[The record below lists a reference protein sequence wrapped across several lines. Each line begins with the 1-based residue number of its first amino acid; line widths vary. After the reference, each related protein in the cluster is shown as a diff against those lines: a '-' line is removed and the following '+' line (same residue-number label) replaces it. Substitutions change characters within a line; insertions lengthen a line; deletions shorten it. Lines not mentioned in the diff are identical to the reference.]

1 MSCSS
6 FHYGST
12 SKYIQWSET
21 LETVIDKAYVS
32 CFIKRC
38 TDKEGTQPDSSTREW
53 TTGPNP
59 SRSRDHPSLLST
71 LTSPSTSFLPLFSL
85 LPLASHLIAPLP
97 PPSLCLLSLS
107 SSCPA
112 VTPHFWSNDSQL
124 STPRRLSRPL
134 SGPDSST
141 DEIAHRAPLPGPA
154 SVRAILDGSL
164 FFFLLYLFISFLFW
178 SWLCLVVFFVRVYFV
193 FLCAWLFLCFF
204 FVVVFCSL
212 LMIWIQKGKESYIW
226 LFFSIMST
234 GYLEANHHL
243 NIRPVSCIRR

>member
-164 FFFLLYLFISFLFW
+164 FFFCFIYSLASFFGRGCVWLFSLCVFILCFCVRDSFSAFFLLLFFVLYWWFESKKGKNHISDYF
-178 SWLCLVVFFVRVYFV
+178 SPLCL
-193 FLCAWLFLCFF
+193 LGTL
-204 FVVVFCSL
+204 
-212 LMIWIQKGKESYIW
+212 
-226 LFFSIMST
+226 
-234 GYLEANHHL
+234 
-243 NIRPVSCIRR
+243 RRIII